1 MKTVLVLVLAFF
13 LAGCPSVM
21 PRAPQGPL
29 EQIEATELSLQ
40 AMGESIVNLTC
51 TKYVNKQCVEPGK
64 AFNATQG
71 ETLHKQVRDA
81 RAALKIAKGI
91 TGGQIG
97 ECLGAKRTQAACI
110 SAVKALMLEV
120 ERKVLEAQAQGAKS

>member
-1 MKTVLVLVLAFF
+1 MKTVLALAFAF
-13 LAGCPSVM
+13 LLAGCPSTM
-21 PRAPQGPL
+21 PRAPSGPL
-29 EQIEATELSLQ
+29 EQIEASELSLQ

-64 AFNATQG
+64 AFDATQG
-71 ETLHKQVRDA
+71 EVLHKKVRDS
-81 RAALKIAKGI
+81 RAALKVAKGL